1 MKYGI
6 FGGAFDP
13 PHYEHKEICEQV
25 KRELGLEQII
35 LVPSGNAPHKK
46 GLTEYGQR
54 VEMLS
59 ILFGSDCVYDDIENR
74 LDGITNT
81 ARVLPLLKAKY
92 KDICFI
98 IGGDSMIAMDS
109 WIDPLTVMTTCPV
122 VVVSRKEKSKELIEK
137 IEKYRKLG
145 SVIYLV
151 NYVGKDCSS
160 TLCRTYSELG
170 LDNPLVPE
178 AEAEYI
184 KTKGL
189 YSEYSSLVDSISTRL
204 TEKRME
210 HTKQVVLMAV
220 RLNEQLGLPYD
231 KVFRSALLHDVA
243 KYNPKTE
250 TEYNR
255 MKMSGAYAH
264 AFVGA
269 EIAETEFGVKDPEIL
284 DAIRFHTTGRANM
297 TKLEKLIFL
306 ADYVEETRDFA
317 GVSEI
322 RKLSLADFE
331 KGFILAVERQT
342 EFLKDKTDVCPLT
355 RECYDYYHK
364 KN

>member
-13 PHYEHKEICEQV
+13 PHYEHKQICEQV
-25 KRELGLEQII
+25 KKELGLEQII

-46 GLTEYGQR
+46 GLTAYSRR

-59 ILFGSDCVYDDIENR
+59 ILFGSDCIYDDIENT
-74 LDGITNT
+74 LDGVTNT

-92 KDICFI
+92 KDVCFI

-109 WIDPLTVMTTCPV
+109 WIDPLTVMTTCPI
-122 VVVSRKEKSKELIEK
+122 VVVSRKEKSAKLIQA

-145 SVIYLV
+145 SDIRLV
-151 NYVGKDCSS
+151 DYIGKDCSS
-160 TLCRTYSELG
+160 TLCRTYSELD
-170 LDNPLVPE
+170 LDNPLIPK

-184 KTKGL
+184 KATGL
-189 YSEYSSLVDSISTRL
+189 YSEYSELVAEVSSRL
-204 TEKRME
+204 TEKRAE

-231 KVFRSALLHDVA
+231 KVFKSAVLHDVA
-243 KYNPKTE
+243 KYSQKTE
-250 TEYNR
+250 TVYNR

-264 AFVGA
+264 AFVGS
-269 EIAETEFGVKDPEIL
+269 EIAEAEFGIKDPEIL

-306 ADYVEETRDFA
+306 ADYVEETRNFE

-322 RKLSLADFE
+322 RKLSLENFE
-331 KGFILAVERQT
+331 KGFIQAVERQT
-342 EFLKDKTDVCPLT
+342 DFLKDKPDVCPLT
-355 RECYDYYHK
+355 RECYEYYHK